1 MAPLR
6 LDTFDFESRSSVPI
20 QRQHSVSSATDSG
33 LSRYYGSASESPAQ
47 TPCSSPRLGRSHRYH
62 PYSPSAEPSFSGVRC
77 PCCLEH
83 GEHVPVQPGQ
93 ACTKC
98 NTVFVDQRTTGK
110 VTRKKRNDRVLYS
123 RLATGGSKPQVAR
136 AKDQVEAGNRLDH
149 TTLIGRLQHLLE
161 SFNPDLPTQARIGD
175 GRFKLGWKAL
185 NPNNTSKD
193 IRQPL
198 TVNKSEPFISC
209 EQVMRDLW
217 AILQNTIDYMPAG
230 DAQRIRASCRSV
242 GTHDFQVP
250 FKAHYRL

>member
-1 MAPLR
+1 M
-6 LDTFDFESRSSVPI
+6 
-20 QRQHSVSSATDSG
+20 QRQHSISSATDSG
-33 LSRYYGSASESPAQ
+33 LSRYYGSSSESPAQ
-47 TPCSSPRLGRSHRYH
+47 TPCSSPRLGRSNTLITSRFH
-62 PYSPSAEPSFSGVRC
+62 PYSPSAEPSFRGARC
-77 PCCLEH
+77 PSCLEH
-83 GEHVPVQPGQ
+83 GEHVPIQLGE

-98 NTVFVDQRTTGK
+98 NTIFVDQRSTGK

-123 RLATGGSKPQVAR
+123 RLATGGAKPHEAR

-161 SFNPDLPTQARIGD
+161 SFNPDLPTQARVGD

-198 TVNKSEPFISC
+198 TCNKSEVFIST
-209 EQVMRDLW
+209 EQAMRDLW
-217 AILQNTIDYMPAG
+217 ATLQNIIDYMPAG

-250 FKAHYRL
+250 FKAHYKL